1 MKLYENPPRFVRV
14 GNKKYTI
21 TASFDTVLFIFDV
34 LDSTEMLEQ
43 DRVKLAARMM
53 FKRPPLTLKGKA
65 LALEEALKLLA
76 GDEKHEDRPPV
87 MDFEQDAAMIRAAF
101 MQQYGIDL
109 DEQRGRMSW
118 FRFSDLLGGL
128 TDKTRFIQI
137 VQIRA
142 KPMPA
147 ATQHNAE
154 ERRALAE
161 AKAQFA
167 IKEEP
172 VKARRRLARQM
183 HALADGM
190 RAGDRQ

>member
-1 MKLYENPPRFVRV
+1 MNLYENPPRFVRV
-14 GNKKYTI
+14 GNKKYVI

-34 LDSTEMLEQ
+34 LDSTEMLEK

-53 FKRPPLTLKGKA
+53 FKHPPLTIKGKA
-65 LALEEALKLLA
+65 MALEEALKLLA
-76 GDEKHEDRPPV
+76 GDEKHEDRPPI

-109 DEQRGRMSW
+109 NAQRGRMSW
-118 FRFSDLLGGL
+118 FQFSDLLSGL

-167 IKEEP
+167 IKEDP

-190 RAGDRQ
+190 RAGDGQ

>member
-1 MKLYENPPRFVRV
+1 MKLYENSPRSVRV
-14 GNKKYTI
+14 GKRKYAI

-34 LDSTEMLEQ
+34 LDSTEMLEE

-53 FKRPPLTLKGKA
+53 FKHPPLTIKGKS
-65 LALEEALKLLA
+65 LALEEALKILA
-76 GDEKHEDRPPV
+76 GTEKVEDRPPV
-87 MDFEQDAAMIRAAF
+87 MDFEQDAALISAAF

-109 DEQRGRMSW
+109 DAQRGRMSW

-137 VQIRA
+137 VQIRS

-167 IKEEP
+167 IKEDP
-172 VKARRRLARQM
+172 AKARRRLARQM
-183 HALADGM
+183 NALADSM
-190 RAGDRQ
+190 KAGDGR

>member
-1 MKLYENPPRFVRV
+1 
-14 GNKKYTI
+14 
-21 TASFDTVLFIFDV
+21 
-34 LDSTEMLEQ
+34 MLEQ
-43 DRVKLAARMM
+43 DRIKLAARMM

-167 IKEEP
+167 IKEDP
-172 VKARRRLARQM
+172 AKARRRLARQM

>member
-34 LDSTEMLEQ
+34 LDSAEMLEQ

-87 MDFEQDAAMIRAAF
+87 MDFEQDAAMICAAF

-109 DEQRGRMSW
+109 NAQRGRMSW
-118 FRFSDLLGGL
+118 FQFSDLLGGL

-167 IKEEP
+167 IKEDP
-172 VKARRRLARQM
+172 AKARRRLARQM
-183 HALADGM
+183 HALADSM
-190 RAGDRQ
+190 KAGDGQ